1 MDKKM
6 KVLLAVV
13 AGAAAG
19 IFLVCFLHVNCG
31 VQMTLIS
38 GMRDVCLLTN
48 VPASYE
54 LEYYSPAGNKV
65 RVYDENGREV
75 RAEYMVKGDRVRL
88 RFSKRF
94 VKNEIYHCTLRKGD
108 AFIGTAAGGDL
119 SEMRTLYFTR
129 MNLWDRRFKECRNE
143 TWIAGTDL
151 RSAYQ
156 MRGGRI
162 RLGKVRLFLQNRLT
176 SWKEKVDLDEF
187 EHEIY
192 MDGRKIDLSGGLA
205 DCGNT
210 EPGPHMF
217 EIKVTGM
224 AQKMQYQKQIEII
237 E

>member
-1 MDKKM
+1 
-6 KVLLAVV
+6 
-13 AGAAAG
+13 
-19 IFLVCFLHVNCG
+19 
-31 VQMTLIS
+31 
-38 GMRDVCLLTN
+38 MRDVCLLTN

-210 EPGPHMF
+210 EPGPHML